1 MQTLK
6 PDVPSA
12 GHTASEISPADYAFL
27 QQHIYRES
35 GIVVD
40 ASKEYLLE
48 ARLMPIVR
56 KQSLKTIGDLCA
68 LLRATGV
75 SAVNQEVIEAMTTN
89 ETLFFRDVAPF
100 EALRSHLI
108 PEFRAQHPGQK
119 LRIWSAAAS
128 SGQEAYSLVIMMLEL
143 GMIAHDFEVLGT
155 DLAENVLERARRG
168 RYMQIEVNRGLPA
181 SYLVKYFTRH
191 GLEWQIKDEIRKLVR
206 FERFDLRQS
215 MGGMGMFDLVLCR
228 NVLIYFDVET
238 KKRILAG
245 IRKVLRPGGYLSLGG
260 AETTLN
266 LDDAFTRAHFGS
278 AVFYHLPEPK

>member
-1 MQTLK
+1 
-6 PDVPSA
+6 
-12 GHTASEISPADYAFL
+12 
-27 QQHIYRES
+27 
-35 GIVVD
+35 
-40 ASKEYLLE
+40 
-48 ARLMPIVR
+48 
-56 KQSLKTIGDLCA
+56 
-68 LLRATGV
+68 
-75 SAVNQEVIEAMTTN
+75 VNQEVIEAMTTN